1 MPNKQRRSQ
10 GDIKECYESNQFI
23 PSRDMDVD
31 SRVSVEEDL
40 AEESPSKKALQLS
53 RGLMQRKIQIVSMQ
67 GLT

>member
-1 MPNKQRRSQ
+1 M
-10 GDIKECYESNQFI
+10 Y
-23 PSRDMDVD
+23 VD
-31 SRVSVEEDL
+31 DRVSVEEDL